1 MSPRIYKQKSS
12 NFNKILFNSPSQH
25 PSTPTHNNATV
36 LMQFIERRKH
46 LDQQHQRLQ
55 ANSSLLNDSQQ
66 LSSGDEKAIAAVIL
80 PDASPTA
87 HRTTTTTAA
96 NTFAPVQTTTPAT
109 GASSLLN
116 PKPVRLRAGS
126 SSSLESSTLSAQSSR
141 LTVSK
146 ASAWTGTAKETSS
159 ASKTKKLLVEAHEHQ
174 LSDITETCKKEM
186 NLLSSLKDSQMVK
199 SVIERV
205 FSVY

>member
-12 NFNKILFNSPSQH
+12 NFNKIPFISPSQH

-96 NTFAPVQTTTPAT
+96 NTFAPVQTTTPAI
-109 GASSLLN
+109 LN

>member
-1 MSPRIYKQKSS
+1 
-12 NFNKILFNSPSQH
+12 
-25 PSTPTHNNATV
+25 
-36 LMQFIERRKH
+36 MQFIERRKN

-87 HRTTTTTAA
+87 HRTTTTAA

-159 ASKTKKLLVEAHEHQ
+159 SASKTKKLLVEAHEHQ

-199 SVIERV
+199 SVIDRV
-205 FSVY
+205 FLMSIRF